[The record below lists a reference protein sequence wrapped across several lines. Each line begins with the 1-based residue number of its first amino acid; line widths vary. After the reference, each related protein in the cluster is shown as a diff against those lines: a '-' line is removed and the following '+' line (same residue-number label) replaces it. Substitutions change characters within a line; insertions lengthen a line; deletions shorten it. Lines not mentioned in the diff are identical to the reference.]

1 MPQRHERR
9 RTFHTRKPPPAP
21 RPTPDR
27 HGGPLVTGTR
37 AHPPTE
43 QRLSPSA
50 ICTQLGGEQQKL
62 LQAHY
67 AGAIPLDLL
76 KKEQDR
82 ITASLETIEHRITA
96 HHGHYA
102 DARAN
107 LDDSLK
113 LLSNAADIYEHAD
126 DANRRL
132 LNQAL
137 FKTIYID
144 EDNDVRV
151 GYRNPYD
158 GLSIPGLH
166 ADALTWAAEAKKMG
180 QADLATKGGPLVAS
194 SHLTRLG

>member
-1 MPQRHERR
+1 MLQI
-9 RTFHTRKPPPAP
+9 AS
-21 RPTPDR
+21 
-27 HGGPLVTGTR
+27 
-37 AHPPTE
+37 
-43 QRLSPSA
+43 Q
-50 ICTQLGGEQQKL
+50 QQKL

-137 FKTIYID
+137 FKTIYIG

-166 ADALTWAAEAKKMG
+166 ADALSWAAEAKKMG
-180 QADLATKGGPLVAS
+180 QAELSTKGGPLVES
-194 SHLTRLG
+194 SNLTRLG